1 MNTNASLI
9 SHPSPT
15 ATDSCADTAQDRVIA
30 ANRRFHNHVAQ
41 NYDRHESCAFQPHWQ
56 RSLEKD
62 LETIQSCVSS
72 PGRTLQCL
80 DCGGGTGNLA
90 LKMLARGWRVT
101 VVDASE
107 KMLAVLQQKARAA
120 GHSPRLVYSSIERFL
135 EETRVPFD
143 IVAFSSVLHHLYDY
157 TLVVQQAAS
166 VVRPGGI
173 FYSSQD
179 PVVPKQPALT
189 GAFNTLD
196 ITVGKMMFD
205 PADVL
210 PGIGRRLLK
219 LFSPTDSLFQRALL
233 TAGDLAEYHAGTGV
247 DDVQIIQILQMSGF
261 SMVEHLRYPV
271 GRTRALHSLNKR
283 LRLLE
288 NFKIIAQSDLGHRT
302 TRTTVGARG
311 IGLVRATR

>member
-1 MNTNASLI
+1 MNTNASLLC
-9 SHPSPT
+9 HLSPT
-15 ATDSCADTAQDRVIA
+15 ATDSCGDTAQDRVIA
-30 ANRRFHNHVAQ
+30 ANRRFHNHIAQ

-62 LETIQSCVSS
+62 LETIQSCISS

-90 LKMLARGWRVT
+90 LKMLARGWSVT

-107 KMLAVLQQKARAA
+107 KMLAVLRQKARAA
-120 GHSPRLVYSSIERFL
+120 GHSPRLVHSSIERFL
-135 EETRVPFD
+135 EETCAPFD

-179 PVVPKQPALT
+179 PVVPKRRALT

-219 LFSPTDSLFQRALL
+219 LLSPTDSLFQRALL

-247 DDVQIIQILQMSGF
+247 DDVQIIQILQMRGF

-288 NFKIIAQSDLGHRT
+288 NFKIIAQSGLGHRT
-302 TRTTVGARG
+302 TSTTVRARG
-311 IGLVRATR
+311 IGLV